1 MMEMPGSLKG
11 ILVGLAN
18 TFIVAFCMAAWLD
31 SHHLMEATVIITM
44 IGAIP
49 AVLIG
54 AFLGYLAEAKQTT
67 NRRVMLVWMISVS
80 CAAVAFLGTIFD
92 LPELIIVS
100 CIPTAAACSILERW
114 TRGKRDDEFPFAR
127 VA

>member
-1 MMEMPGSLKG
+1 MPGSLKG
-11 ILVGLAN
+11 ILVGLVN
-18 TFIVAFCMAAWLD
+18 TIIVAFCMAAWLD
-31 SHHLMEATVIITM
+31 SAHLMEATLIISM
-44 IGAIP
+44 IGALP

-80 CAAVAFLGTIFD
+80 CAAVALLGTIFD
-92 LPELIIVS
+92 LPELIVVS
-100 CIPTAAACSILERW
+100 CIPTAAACSVLERW
-114 TRGKRDDEFPFAR
+114 TRGQRDEEFPFAR

>member
-1 MMEMPGSLKG
+1 MMPGSLKG

-18 TFIVAFCMAAWLD
+18 TLVVAFCMAAWLD
-31 SHHLMEATVIITM
+31 GAHLMEATVIISM

-54 AFLGYLAEAKQTT
+54 AFLGHLGEVKQTT
-67 NRRVMLVWMISVS
+67 NRRVMLVWMIAVA

-92 LPELIIVS
+92 LPELIVVS
-100 CIPTAAACSILERW
+100 CIPTAAACSVLERW
-114 TRGKRDDEFPFAR
+114 TRAKADEAFPFAR